1 MIETKENSRTEF
13 KIKLTIDDEIS
24 KIYLK
29 RFANPS
35 EIAKTI
41 YFLASDESSYVNGE
55 IVNIDGGY
63 C

>member
-1 MIETKENSRTEF
+1 MNKDLPKEYIEEETN
-13 KIKLTIDDEIS
+13 
-24 KIYLK
+24 KIYLE

-41 YFLASDESSYVNGE
+41 YFLASDESGYINSE
-55 IVNIDGGY
+55 IITIDGGY

>member
-1 MIETKENSRTEF
+1 MNKDLPEYYIKKES
-13 KIKLTIDDEIS
+13 K
-24 KIYLK
+24 KIYLE
-29 RFANPS
+29 RFAKPS

-41 YFLASDESSYVNGE
+41 YFLANEDSSYINGE